1 MRWIASGW
9 VFAALTFQPGALI
22 AGSPHPQSPS
32 SSVVMFS
39 DVRVV
44 EDTGDTVGTELV
56 IRATGEQLCGVLRQF
71 EGSPISSVVPLSGYR
86 YRGRLSLRGEQG
98 ELRVTVDGTEDES
111 SFAGV
116 VIFLVGETPHEVTVL
131 LPIVTMTDDA
141 RRALERGCP
150 TGSGRD

>member
-1 MRWIASGW
+1 MRWIASVW
-9 VFAALTFQPGALI
+9 VFAALPLQPGALI

-32 SSVVMFS
+32 SSVAMFS

-44 EDTGDTVGTELV
+44 EETGDTVGMELV

-71 EGSPISSVVPLSGYR
+71 EGSPTSSVVPLSGCR
-86 YRGRLSLRGEQG
+86 YRGRFSLTGEHG
-98 ELRVTVDGTEDES
+98 ELRVTVDGTKDES

-116 VIFLVGETPHEVTVL
+116 VIFLAGETHHEVTVL
-131 LPIVTMTDDA
+131 LPIVTMTDAA